1 MLWLLLFL
9 VFISIFIKQ
18 TINNLGT
25 GLLRIVVKQLGCA
38 ENPIIEENCYLRG
51 SSELSLSLSRLR
63 NWYSKIKKGM
73 ISLIGNICLTG
84 NSLGSDL
91 LRLNP
96 RWRGGRLLV
105 VFLSLR
111 ISTLVRF

>member
-51 SSELSLSLSRLR
+51 SSELSLSLSF
-63 NWYSKIKKGM
+63 SAKK
-73 ISLIGNICLTG
+73 LVFE
-84 NSLGSDL
+84 DKERHDKFDRKHL
-91 LRLNP
+91 LDRQ
-96 RWRGGRLLV
+96 
-105 VFLSLR
+105 
-111 ISTLVRF
+111 